1 IVRSSPRLRAGR
13 GLPTAGE
20 VYVRFPH
27 CTRRTRN
34 PGDLRRPRRPLLH
47 SRAMAHVTFLG
58 ACGTV
63 TGSATLLT
71 WGERNILLDCGMY
84 QGPDDIEQR
93 NWESFPFPPAQLD
106 AVLVTHA
113 HLDHTGLLPR
123 LAAQGF
129 DGPIYCTKPS
139 RGLIALILED
149 AGALQEEQASYAR
162 RKGYSRHADPQPLY
176 TQADAKRAL
185 QLLEPRPMGAEIEL
199 APGITARSLRA
210 GHL

>member
-1 IVRSSPRLRAGR
+1 PKPSPNDSPAASAFSRAVPRASLTRSRARSRLSTTASLASSSDSTFLLIVRSSPRLRAGR

-93 NWESFPFPPAQLD
+93 
-106 AVLVTHA
+106 
-113 HLDHTGLLPR
+113 
-123 LAAQGF
+123 
-129 DGPIYCTKPS
+129 
-139 RGLIALILED
+139 
-149 AGALQEEQASYAR
+149 
-162 RKGYSRHADPQPLY
+162 
-176 TQADAKRAL
+176 
-185 QLLEPRPMGAEIEL
+185 
-199 APGITARSLRA
+199 
-210 GHL
+210 